1 MKEILQDGE
10 GGAAWRKDA
19 REEKRGKQH
28 PQTGRK
34 KEKEG
39 ERALRLSKSSAIILP
54 CMRLFSSFLSCS
66 EEEGQISTLKGA

>member
-1 MKEILQDGE
+1 MKGILQDGE

-54 CMRLFSSFLSCS
+54 CMRLFRPFFPVQRRRGKFLR
-66 EEEGQISTLKGA
+66 

>member
-39 ERALRLSKSSAIILP
+39 ERALRLSKSSAIILL
-54 CMRLFSSFLSCS
+54 CIRLFRSVLPVERRRGKFLR
-66 EEEGQISTLKGA
+66 